1 MSLNE
6 RLKTV
11 LALIVTA
18 AAVWIG
24 VLNLHQ
30 RFSHPLYDQGII
42 WTPAAEGLIAEEISQ
57 SPLANPQGA
66 SVEPG
71 DRLLTID
78 GIPVEDLNDYYRVA
92 SHLEQTPGRTVQY
105 RVAKAASG
113 AEVVLEAPVRLSL
126 SLRPIDYAL
135 PFLALGFLALGGFVY
150 LRNWRARGAFHFYAI
165 CLTFFVLLLYRI
177 SGSGDIL
184 DQIVLWADVTAFLL
198 AGPLLLHFAAVFP
211 QPLPLLERLPRL
223 KGMIYLPFAL
233 LAFLY
238 ALWFRGLLQPF
249 GMPRTFEGADLWDLV
264 HLVHLLAL
272 VGLSAWVLLSVQRA
286 QAGVRQRQQIQW
298 ITAGVFFG
306 GLPVLLLYLPNVL
319 WGSRFGGL
327 LDFSVLSLLLIPLG
341 FAYAITR
348 YRLMDVDVIFKRG
361 AVYALTSAA
370 LLGLYLAVVLGL
382 GRLVQGLYTSDESFT
397 VFAASALV
405 LGFVFA
411 PLRNWVQGF
420 LDRRFYKDEYAYRA
434 SFAEFERTLGSETRL
449 SELTHKI
456 CQRVEAALSIS
467 PVTIFLRDDDEPG
480 VFHLYRSAGR
490 FSLAQEDGRVTLP
503 EQLLNASEATHIP
516 VEGEGGAGLSHMIFG
531 DWGIEYVQPL
541 RVRGRVIGFMGL
553 GRRQDGHALSSEDL
567 SMVSTLAGY
576 AAIAV
581 DNAILYDSLE
591 SKAGQLNRLKA
602 YSENVV
608 ESITVGVAVLSPEG
622 RVTVWN
628 NAMQRLY
635 GLSRQDAEGRDFEDL
650 MPDSVVEA
658 VQNMLD
664 GPGWSVE
671 STRNLHKTRLKNRQ
685 GEEHL
690 TNITLTPFVAQQGL
704 DSGLLV
710 LFEDITEKT
719 QLQDQLLQAEKL
731 SSIGL
736 FAAGVAHE
744 VNTPLAGISS
754 YAQMLLNKTSPQ
766 DPAYET
772 LKKIESQS
780 FRASE
785 IINNLL
791 NFARVS
797 DSDGGEVNLN
807 SLMVETVSLLEPQ
820 FKKGNV
826 EVDVD
831 LDPYLPKTVGVGGK
845 LQQVFM
851 NLFMNA
857 RDAMPEG
864 GDLRIRTF
872 RKDGQAVI
880 EVEDSGSGISP
891 DDLKRIYD
899 PFFTTKEVGK
909 GTGLGL
915 SVSYGIVQEHQGR
928 ISVESRPGQGTTFQ
942 VRLPIKRLN

>member
-1 MSLNE
+1 MAISE

-18 AAVWIG
+18 LAVWIG

-30 RFSHPLYDQGII
+30 RFSHPLYDQGVL
-42 WTPAAEGLIAEEISQ
+42 WSQSEQGLVAEEVLD
-57 SPLANPQGA
+57 SPLSNSQGA
-66 SVEPG
+66 TLEAG
-71 DRLLTID
+71 DLLVSID
-78 GIPVEDLNDYYRVA
+78 GLPIEDFNDYNDVA
-92 SHLEQTPGRTVQY
+92 SHLESTPGQPVEYVIR
-105 RVAKAASG
+105 KASSG
-113 AEVVLEAPVRLSL
+113 AEVALSAPVRLSL
-126 SLRPIDYAL
+126 RLLPIDFAL
-135 PFLALGFLALGGFVY
+135 PFLAVGFLAIGGFVY
-150 LRNWRARGAFHFYAI
+150 LRNWRARGAFHFYGL
-165 CLTFFVLLLYRI
+165 CLAFFVMLLYRI
-177 SGSGDIL
+177 SGSGDAV
-184 DQIVLWADVTAFLL
+184 DQIVFWADGLAFLA
-198 AGPLLLHFAAVFP
+198 AGPLLLNFAVTFP
-211 QPLPLLERLPRL
+211 KPLPLLQRMPRL
-223 KGMIYLPFAL
+223 KGLIYLPFGL

-249 GMPRTFEGADLWDLV
+249 GLPFDLATSYWWDLV
-264 HLVHLLAL
+264 HLAHLLL
-272 VGLSAWVLLSVQRA
+272 FLGLSAWALLHVQRA
-286 QAGVRQRQQIQW
+286 QADVRESRQIQW
-298 ITAGVFFG
+298 ITAGLFFG
-306 GLPVLLLYLPNVL
+306 GLPVILLYLPQAA
-319 WGSRFGGL
+319 WGSHLGGL
-327 LDFSVLSLLLIPLG
+327 LDFSVLSLLLVPLG

-348 YRLMDVDVIFKRG
+348 YRLMDVDVIFKKG

-370 LLGLYLAVVLGL
+370 LLGIYLALVLGL
-382 GRLVQGLYTSDESFT
+382 GRLVQGFYTSDESFT

-411 PLRNWVQGF
+411 PLRNWVQGY
-420 LDRRFYKDEYAYRA
+420 LDRRFYKAEYAYRA

-456 CQRVEAALSIS
+456 CERVEAALSIR
-467 PVTIFLRDDDEPG
+467 PVTIFLRDDQESG
-480 VFHLYRSAGR
+480 LFHLYRSAGR
-490 FSLAQEDGRVTLP
+490 FALAQQDGSVRLP

-516 VEGEGGAGLSHMIFG
+516 VQGEGGLGLSHLIFG

-541 RVRGRVIGFMGL
+541 RVRGRIIGFMGL
-553 GRRQDGHALSSEDL
+553 GRRSDGHPLSSEDL
-567 SMVSTLAGY
+567 SMLSTLAGY

-591 SKAGQLNRLKA
+591 NKAGQLNRLRA

-628 NAMQRLY
+628 NAMETLY
-635 GLSRQDAEGRDFEDL
+635 GLSRSEAEGRPFKEL
-650 MPDSVVEA
+650 MPEGVLEA
-658 VQNMLD
+658 VRNLLD
-664 GPGWSVE
+664 GPGWAVE
-671 STRNLHKTRLKNRQ
+671 STRNLRKTRLKDRQ
-685 GEEHL
+685 GREHL
-690 TNITLTPFVAQQGL
+690 TNITLTPFVAQEGL

-710 LFEDITEKT
+710 LFEDITERIQLEG
-719 QLQDQLLQAEKL
+719 QLQQAEKL

-754 YAQMLLNKTSPQ
+754 YAQMLLGRISPE
-766 DPAYET
+766 DPSYET

-791 NFARVS
+791 NFARVN
-797 DSDGGEVNLN
+797 DAQPTEVNLN
-807 SLMVETVSLLEPQ
+807 TLMVETVSLLEPQ
-820 FKKGNV
+820 FKKGQV

-851 NLFMNA
+851 NLFINA

-864 GDLRIRTF
+864 GNLRVRTY
-872 RKDGQAVI
+872 REDGQAVV

-891 DDLKRIYD
+891 QDLKRIYD
-899 PFFTTKEVGK
+899 PFFTTKEIGK

-915 SVSYGIVQEHQGR
+915 SVSYGIIQEHQGR
-928 ISVESRPGQGTTFQ
+928 ISVDSRPGQGTVFQ